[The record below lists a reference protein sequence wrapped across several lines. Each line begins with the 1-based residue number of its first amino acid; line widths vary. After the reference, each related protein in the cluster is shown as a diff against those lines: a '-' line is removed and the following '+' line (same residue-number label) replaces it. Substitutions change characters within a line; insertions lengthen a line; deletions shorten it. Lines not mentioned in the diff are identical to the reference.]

1 MRKRAL
7 LYLLIIYIALVALII
22 VAAYTVFSI
31 VGCGEIP
38 ATQQTQQGVS
48 TSKFV
53 RLVQVDKDGR
63 KNISEVKKVNIKN

>member
-7 LYLLIIYIALVALII
+7 LYLLIIYIAI

-38 ATQQTQQGVS
+38 TTQQTQQGVS
-48 TSKFV
+48 KTKFV

-63 KNISEVKKVNIKN
+63 KNISDIKKVNVKN